1 MSSALLAACSASE
14 ESTAGNASTQTAPN
28 IVFILVDDLGWLDV
42 GYHDSEIATPAIDA
56 LAASGIALDRSYA
69 FPVCSPTRA
78 ALMTGRNPLQFGID
92 GPMEND
98 AMLPQQLTLL
108 PERLQQAGYETW
120 MVGKWHLGMADT
132 SAAPPARGF
141 DHFYGHLGGFIDF
154 YTHVYFGGLDWQLN
168 GQSVREDGYST
179 DLLTDEATR

>member
-1 MSSALLAACSASE
+1 MGTIRAGTLLAVSAVLAGCSGAEQPAVGSV
-14 ESTAGNASTQTAPN
+14 STQVAPN
-28 IVFILVDDLGWLDV
+28 IVFILVDDLGWNDV

-56 LAASGIALDRSYA
+56 LAESGVALDRSYA

-120 MVGKWHLGMADT
+120 MVGKWHLGMAEVN
-132 SAAPPARGF
+132 AAPPARGF

-168 GQSVREDGYST
+168 GRSVR
-179 DLLTDEATR
+179 